1 VFEKILLKRMLPIL
15 DELSIIPEYQFGFR
29 RGHGTPEQCHRV
41 INDVVSAFENK
52 KYCTAAFLD
61 VQQAFDRVW
70 HNGLLYKIK
79 KWLPAPYFLLIK
91 SYLTKRCFYVQQ
103 KNDTSTLFLI
113 NAGVPQGSVLG
124 PILYTLYTADMPV
137 TNNCTVATY
146 ADDTAVLATSR
157 SRIEASELLQ
167 CELSL
172 IEDWFLRWKI
182 RINSLKSVQ
191 ITFSLRQGSCPNVT
205 LNGSPIPQS
214 NCVKYLGL
222 HLDRR
227 LTWKNHIKAKCQQL
241 RLKTLKMSW
250 LISRKS
256 ETTLENKIRLY
267 KSILKPVWTYAIQLW
282 GTASNSNIEI
292 LQRYQSKTLRQIVNA
307 PFYVS
312 NANIHKDLKIFM
324 NIC

>member
-1 VFEKILLKRMLPIL
+1 M
-15 DELSIIPEYQFGFR
+15 
-29 RGHGTPEQCHRV
+29 
-41 INDVVSAFENK
+41 
-52 KYCTAAFLD
+52 
-61 VQQAFDRVW
+61 
-70 HNGLLYKIK
+70 
-79 KWLPAPYFLLIK
+79 IK

-191 ITFSLRQGSCPNVT
+191 ITFSLRQM
-205 LNGSPIPQS
+205 
-214 NCVKYLGL
+214 L
-222 HLDRR
+222 HL
-227 LTWKNHIKAKCQQL
+227 
-241 RLKTLKMSW
+241 
-250 LISRKS
+250 
-256 ETTLENKIRLY
+256 
-267 KSILKPVWTYAIQLW
+267 
-282 GTASNSNIEI
+282 TAH
-292 LQRYQSKTLRQIVNA
+292 Q
-307 PFYVS
+307 F
-312 NANIHKDLKIFM
+312 HKVTV
-324 NIC
+324 